1 MGNSESSSSQF
12 PYHGSNNESD
22 QSKKKETEEE
32 TSTASS
38 ALKVGA
44 AIAGTALLAF
54 GAWSLSSSSDSSEN
68 KSRKVGVMDRSGL
81 GSFPSNPGFEP
92 EGEHENL
99 RYSGD
104 YGYHDTASRL
114 IKVMSYNV
122 WSREDV
128 EVIERMEAIGKLI
141 QKHSPDIIFFQEITP
156 NIYAIFYHCQ
166 WWKLYQCSV
175 PPEKATKKY
184 FCMLLSKLPVIT
196 FRNKSFKNS
205 KKEICLAKVDVGTN
219 NHLVVATTH
228 LKSPNPPKMNCSKRL
243 AQAEEAI
250 SLLNNLPN
258 VVFGGDMNWDESS
271 DGPFPLEEDWVD
283 AWTELRPRDDGWTY
297 LRLQKRLDRFLCKLS
312 DFKIIDIET
321 IGMEAIPG
329 LSYPIT
335 TRLVV
340 CIPVITLVC
349 F

>member
-1 MGNSESSSSQF
+1 MGNSESSSSQS

-22 QSKKKETEEE
+22 KSKKKETEEQ
-32 TSTASS
+32 TSTARS

-44 AIAGTALLAF
+44 AIAGTALLAY

-68 KSRKVGVMDRSGL
+68 KSRKVGVMDGSGP
-81 GSFPSNPGFEP
+81 GSFRTNPGFE
-92 EGEHENL
+92 L
-99 RYSGD
+99 QGD
-104 YGYHDTASRL
+104 FGYHDTASRL

-122 WSREDV
+122 WPREDV
-128 EVIERMEAIGKLI
+128 EVIKRMEAIGQLI

-156 NIYAIFYHCQ
+156 YIYTIFYNSQ
-166 WWKLYQCSV
+166 WWELYECSV

-184 FCMLLSKLPVIT
+184 FCMLLSKLPVTT
-196 FRNKSFKNS
+196 FRNKSFEKS

-228 LKSPNPPKMNCSKRL
+228 LKSPNPPKMNCSKRK

-250 SLLNNLPN
+250 SLLNKLPN
-258 VVFGGDMNWDESS
+258 VVFGGDMNWDESI
-271 DGPFPLEEDWVD
+271 DGPFPLDEDWVD
-283 AWTELRPRDDGWTY
+283 AWTELRPGDDGWTY
-297 LRLQKRLDRFLCKLS
+297 LRLHKRLDRFLCKLS

-329 LSYPIT
+329 LSYHHNNMVDRVYPSDHCGLLLTIISN
-335 TRLVV
+335 L
-340 CIPVITLVC
+340 
-349 F
+349 